1 MARVS
6 PIFKKGKKN
15 DPNNY
20 RPISIVPAVPKIF
33 GKVIFEQFYNY
44 FSINRLLTHC
54 HRDSG
59 HYILHLLLSSKPLHG
74 KKRRSRCST
83 GLNNVLLPTLFTL
96 INMTTTLNN
105 IVEPES
111 CVTILFNIVDN
122 REQCGQQNIVQ
133 SCFHH
138 YCNNLSVFTRVV
150 TGQSIQ
156 TAAFSIF
163 EIIICN
169 IDR

>member
-20 RPISIVPAVPKIF
+20 RPISIIPAVPKIF

-83 GLNNVLLPTLFTL
+83 GLINVLLPTLFTL

-111 CVTILFNIVDN
+111 CVTILFNIELLLTTV
-122 REQCGQQNIVQ
+122 
-133 SCFHH
+133 
-138 YCNNLSVFTRVV
+138 NNVGSKTLFNPVFITIA
-150 TGQSIQ
+150 T
-156 TAAFSIF
+156 T
-163 EIIICN
+163 
-169 IDR
+169 